1 MTSRERARIVA
12 VADETIVIDDLV
24 GLAVLDAGQPDLPV
38 IWANPAFS
46 FHLDR
51 GHVELVG
58 RPLDQIIDHPELPAA
73 LADVVP
79 DGEQTLRLSTPGG
92 TGVVLQLSATDAAGQ
107 VLVVARPAHST
118 ARAAMFDAVTGLASL
133 DLFREH
139 LELGLHRRQ
148 RDGDDVAV
156 IAVGA
161 PRFAA
166 AWQEREGPASVLQS
180 RISERLEQVVRN
192 ADVLAARRPG
202 SFLLLVIDPAD
213 AAAAATLVS
222 ERMLAAFESPLVLPE
237 RLQRIEL
244 CMGIAPALPDDEPE
258 HVIARADKALA
269 RAAGDGPGVY
279 RVELD

>member
-1 MTSRERARIVA
+1 MSSREHTKIVA
-12 VADETIVIDDLV
+12 VADDAIVIDDLV
-24 GLAVLDAGQPDLPV
+24 GLALLDGGQAGSPIL
-38 IWANPAFS
+38 WANPAFS
-46 FHLDR
+46 SQLDR
-51 GHVELVG
+51 GHVEVVG
-58 RPLDQIIDHPELPAA
+58 RRLDQIIDHPELRAA

-79 DGEQTLRLSTPGG
+79 GGEQTLRLATGGG
-92 TGVVLQLSATDAAGQ
+92 TGVVLQLSATGVAAQ

-118 ARAAMFDAVTGLASL
+118 ARAAMFDAVTGLAAL

-139 LELGLHRRQ
+139 LQLGLHRRQ

-180 RISERLEQVVRN
+180 RISERLEQVVR
-192 ADVLAARRPG
+192 ASDVLAARRPG
-202 SFLLLVIDPAD
+202 SFLLLVVDPAD
-213 AAAAATLVS
+213 AVAAATLVA

-237 RLQRIEL
+237 RLQRIQL
-244 CMGIAPALPDDEPE
+244 CMGIASALPDDEPE
-258 HVIARADKALA
+258 HVIARADRALG
-269 RAAGDGPGVY
+269 RAAEAGPDVY